1 MGRDDSSWNI
11 FIYLLAKQ
19 KTKSNECF
27 CQCPPVKVGTPLF
40 CFPRIIRYSPVAIDS
55 MPKILGPSL
64 HLYMYTIAITCAH
77 HTNTFTCAQLSL
89 HMCSVHTILLHNCVI
104 TMWHNSSLPHDIYA
118 SLSLYSYC
126 WVISKSALSSKDP
139 QSTNWPVQAEFL
151 EQMHLLCPFEGVSY
165 EDVANVILLLYLYF
179 SYTVFVFLLCIC
191 IALCRVCISFSVF
204 LQHYAVF
211 VWVFCGCELWRR
223 LRWRRHPSYSLH
235 RWGRQAGGRII
246 ENWN

>member
-1 MGRDDSSWNI
+1 MFLWMPPSESWN
-11 FIYLLAKQ
+11 
-19 KTKSNECF
+19 
-27 CQCPPVKVGTPLF
+27 PPVLF
-40 CFPRIIRYSPVAIDS
+40 PPYHPVFPCCHWQHAKNTWSIFT
-55 MPKILGPSL
+55 SL
-64 HLYMYTIAITCAH
+64 HVHNCHYMCTPHKYVYMCTIV
-77 HTNTFTCAQLSL
+77 FTY
-89 HMCSVHTILLHNCVI
+89 VHTILLHNCVI

-191 IALCRVCISFSVF
+191 IALCGVCVGVLWVRVMKTSPLAPAPFLFITQVGPPGWGENNWKLKLIFFIDFYFFVF
-204 LQHYAVF
+204 
-211 VWVFCGCELWRR
+211 
-223 LRWRRHPSYSLH
+223 
-235 RWGRQAGGRII
+235 
-246 ENWN
+246 